1 MKTIIARFTELK
13 ENVAGTADSE
23 FEDLDYNK
31 VDKALKSVGVSI
43 KDASGQFR
51 DLDDVFLELS
61 QKWNTLDRNSQR
73 YIATIAAGSRQQSRF
88 IAMMENYD
96 RTMELVDTAYDS
108 AGKSSEQF
116 AKYQD
121 TVEYKIN
128 QLSNSWEQLRTT
140 FFNSD
145 TYKGAL
151 DVFNNL
157 LNSIK
162 EFDKIDF
169 VALAA
174 VWLTFGKK
182 AIQNFIKGTQEASAA
197 IGKAIN
203 KQLEKVSLK
212 TLSAKIGI
220 NSADAEAKIKKLDT
234 DIEDLKQVRINIVAE
249 AGEAMATIQSI
260 QDKAKASN
268 IELDFSNAEKFAEQL
283 NNLKL
288 NIENPEQIRELMS
301 RLGNVDKNIENKEGD
316 RKNLNQQKAD
326 AATRG
331 QAIGQAFATALTS
344 AVTSYMLANNPT
356 EAFTSVA
363 IATISAAIPV
373 IINLFT
379 TMESALA
386 ATGVGAI
393 IIGIGVAIAGLTA
406 GIKYLQQSAKEKTL
420 SYRLEDAK
428 KRAEDLEQSVSKLKD
443 EFENLEKSSENLE
456 DISENFT
463 TLSNKTTK
471 TNEELEQY
479 NSYIDTIKEEYPEL
493 ITYYDEENNKMVIS
507 NELLQQKIS
516 LLKEEQEIKRR
527 ELNQE
532 ENRAAIANTTYRQL
546 SNLSDTISGLSFTED
561 DVNYS
566 NRSDLKALL
575 NGKSRIVN
583 RKTDAE
589 QATESSILGTIV
601 GAGLNILNPGALIG
615 NVAAGVGAGLVTKD
629 IGDKTAGDRTISVDS
644 MASMMGVDKIGI
656 DQAETIY
663 KYITTTDEND
673 IQSITSELKTVL
685 EAVADE
691 EDANYNDLI
700 NRANEVKGVISTAR
714 IKEEEN
720 FKKTQNELAA
730 NIAEMFSDDEDLTEV
745 GKQLI
750 GQLGSIVTE
759 QFMEMSDI
767 VSSITDVDDVFTDE
781 LGSTTRS
788 LINYG
793 KSLGVATPDMEK
805 FNNGIES
812 FTNEYN
818 VEDEWED
825 LSEDARQMFRD
836 IGINTAQAYEDFI
849 KNENGEQLG
858 DEEAARKVVEAYI
871 QKMNQDFAL
880 KLEDVAKKYQTNVED
895 LLTSEDL
902 TNEGWTQK
910 TNELIENFSEDLKN
924 EGLDE
929 NQINN
934 AVEQLKKT
942 IEYETVSEAQKL
954 TEEIEGIGGVNIN
967 SVKAL
972 GEKLSKLSE
981 KAQESVV
988 GSINDLE
995 LTGDA
1000 LSVLADMDWSGDITS
1015 LVSNSSLYINSLKDA
1030 GYDTEEATSK
1040 FLEISKNL
1048 AYAVGNIVTTSE
1060 TYNQLLSTMIKGYA
1074 DNGFAGIDSF
1084 MTAFGEIEEAGTI
1097 SAKTLAAN
1105 FDKFKD
1111 SLSFDKKDGKVIA
1124 NFTGDVSEALL
1135 SQITLNT
1142 NQFRLN
1148 LENTEKAYK
1157 RGYTTKAKNII
1168 RDKDKLKQYKEDNKV
1183 LDEWDLSTAEKT
1195 AIETAFRNDITSVGK
1210 AKNNM
1215 LEAIK
1220 TGYEDEQILWYY
1232 DTLALQE
1239 QQNSLTEK
1247 KKDLEDKITDLAEKQ
1262 VEQTKALAKAEKALN
1277 EAREG
1282 TEYWQASS
1290 DGLYNYEKQL
1300 DQVSKKINKIQ
1311 KQLQES
1317 TDLNEAKGNVSD
1329 LLAQISEQSLLRAAK
1344 SSVIDTYLQDNLKT
1358 LEKYAKEYGKFYTAN
1373 EDGSLNIDFEKLE
1386 GIKANDKIRESLE
1399 KLITDRND
1407 YLEKQQELIDK
1418 EEEQQ
1423 EQLINLRKE
1432 SLDKYV
1438 ALQENMASVL
1448 EEQDKKEIERL
1459 KEKYDSMKEADD
1471 DYLDALS
1478 DAIEKQRK
1486 LRDQETQYENLAQ
1499 ERKKLSL
1506 LQRDTSGANKKEQL
1520 ALEKNIQNE
1529 EQNLLDTEVDNLI
1542 ANMQELQQTQQENRD
1557 AIIEA
1562 KEAIIENTNY
1572 LEQASMIQSTFQSQ
1586 DDYISWMMQNSEEI
1600 EKISTEKLEAM
1611 INTWEEEYSATT
1623 TYIALSDEA
1632 ITAAMTHSEQEILDK
1647 SLSISNGIEEDASAL
1662 MSQVETEVADA
1673 IDEATDSYN
1682 NAKKSLE
1689 ETNLELKNTKTE
1701 IDSINTSTSTLQ
1713 TTFDSF
1719 TKLATNRLQE
1729 LIEGINKYN
1738 GEEEVKNQGNFFDDA
1753 VDTFKKVQ
1761 AKVTY
1766 EKARQEAAKVGGS
1779 GASKSFSQSSN
1790 KNNSP
1795 SSTSKTNNSTSWD
1808 KGRELKELIGG
1819 GYDVRDSDF
1828 PYKRDHLV
1836 IELDNGEKA
1845 YVGSYTNGKS
1855 LRELEETLREARLGV
1870 TVTYHSSGSYISD
1883 PKQYATG
1890 GLVNYTGPAW
1900 VDGTPTKPEAF
1911 LNSQD
1916 TQRIGEAAKILAQI
1930 PALNG
1935 ASENVSTNIGDTT
1948 IEIHINVENID
1959 SDYDVD
1965 KMIERVKKDI
1975 VDVSKPIGTSVILN
1989 K

>member
-1 MKTIIARFTELK
+1 M
-13 ENVAGTADSE
+13 
-23 FEDLDYNK
+23 
-31 VDKALKSVGVSI
+31 
-43 KDASGQFR
+43 
-51 DLDDVFLELS
+51 
-61 QKWNTLDRNSQR
+61 
-73 YIATIAAGSRQQSRF
+73 GSRQQSRF

-182 AIQNFIKGTQEASAA
+182 AIQNFIKGIQEASAA
-197 IGKAIN
+197 VGKAIN

-220 NSADAEAKIKKLDT
+220 DSADAEAKIKKLDT

-260 QDKAKASN
+260 QDKAKEKK
-268 IELDFSNAEKFAEQL
+268 IELDFSNAKNFSKQIEDLGF
-283 NNLKL
+283 
-288 NIENPEQIRELMS
+288 NIKNPEQIRELMS
-301 RLGNVDKNIENKEGD
+301 RLANVDQNIENREGD

-344 AVTSYMLANNPT
+344 AVTSYMLANNPM

-363 IATISAAIPV
+363 TATISAAIPV
-373 IINLFT
+373 IVNLFA
-379 TMESALA
+379 TMSSKAA
-386 ATGVGAI
+386 ATGIGAI
-393 IIGIGVAIAGLTA
+393 IVGIGVAIAGLTA

-479 NSYIDTIKEEYPEL
+479 NTYIDTIKEEYPEL

-575 NGKSRIVN
+575 NGESRIVD

-589 QATESSILGTIV
+589 QTAESIALGTAV
-601 GAGLNILNPGALIG
+601 GARLNMLNPMALLGNIAVGIG
-615 NVAAGVGAGLVTKD
+615 TGLATKD

-663 KYITTTDEND
+663 EYITATNEED
-673 IQSITSELKTVL
+673 IQSTTKDLETVL
-685 EAVADE
+685 KAVAYE
-691 EDANYNDLI
+691 ENANYDDLI
-700 NRANEVKGVISTAR
+700 ARANEVKGVISTAR

-730 NIAEMFSDDEDLTEV
+730 NITEMFSDDEDLTEV

-750 GQLGSIVTE
+750 GQLGSIATE
-759 QFMEMSDI
+759 QFMGMSDVI
-767 VSSITDVDDVFTDE
+767 SSITDVDDDFGGLGDVTD
-781 LGSTTRS
+781 G
-788 LINYG
+788 LILYG
-793 KSLGVATPDMEK
+793 EALGVAVPDKEK
-805 FNNGIES
+805 FNDAIES
-812 FTNEYN
+812 LTNVYN

-825 LSEDARQMFRD
+825 LNENAKQMFRD
-836 IGINTAQAYEDFI
+836 IGINTASAYEEFI
-849 KNENGEQLG
+849 KDENGEQLS
-858 DEEAARKVVEAYI
+858 DEQAARKVVEAYV

-880 KLEDVAKKYQTNVED
+880 KLEDIAKKYQTNVED
-895 LLTSEDL
+895 LLTNEDL
-902 TNEGWTQK
+902 TNEGWTQQ
-910 TNELIENFSEDLKN
+910 TNELIESFSEDLKN
-924 EGLDE
+924 EGLNEDQV
-929 NQINN
+929 ND
-934 AVEQLKKT
+934 AVEQLKKAIDDET
-942 IEYETVSEAQKL
+942 IREAQEL
-954 TEEIEGIGGVNIN
+954 TKEIEGIGGANIN

-972 GEKLSKLSE
+972 GDKLSKLSE
-981 KAQESVV
+981 EAQKSVI

-1111 SLSFDKKDGKVIA
+1111 SLSFNKKDGKVIA
-1124 NFTGDVSEALL
+1124 NFAGDISEALL

-1148 LENTEKAYK
+1148 LENTERAYK
-1157 RGYTTKAKNII
+1157 EGYTDDVEKII
-1168 RDKDKLKQYKEDNKV
+1168 TNKDKLKQYKEDNKV
-1183 LDEWDLSTAEKT
+1183 LDKWDLSIDERTV
-1195 AIETAFRNDITSVGK
+1195 IETAFRNDITNVEE

-1220 TGYEDEQILWYY
+1220 TGYEDEQMLWYY
-1232 DTLALQE
+1232 DILALQD
-1239 QQNSLTEK
+1239 QQNNLTEK

-1277 EAREG
+1277 ESREG

-1300 DQVSKKINKIQ
+1300 DQVSKKIDKIQ

-1317 TDLNEAKGNVSD
+1317 TNLNEAKGNVSD

-1344 SSVIDTYLQDNLKT
+1344 SSVIDTYLKDNLKT

-1529 EQNLLDTEVDNLI
+1529 EQNLLNTEVDNLI

-1586 DDYISWMMQNSEEI
+1586 EDYISWMMQNSEEI

-1623 TYIALSDEA
+1623 VYIALSDEA

-1662 MSQVETEVADA
+1662 MNQVETEVADA

-1682 NAKKSLE
+1682 SAKKSLE

-1701 IDSINTSTSTLQ
+1701 IDSINTSTSALQ

-1729 LIEGINKYN
+1729 LVISINK
-1738 GEEEVKNQGNFFDDA
+1738 
-1753 VDTFKKVQ
+1753 TS
-1761 AKVTY
+1761 Y
-1766 EKARQEAAKVGGS
+1766 EKARQEAAGTGGS
-1779 GASKSFSQSSN
+1779 GYSDN
-1790 KNNSP
+1790 KNT
-1795 SSTSKTNNSTSWD
+1795 TSKNNNTKNYPVVSNSQYGTKATNYKKEWVDSPGTVDALKSYMYDYKGKRSTREDDNNYIYRVKYYHPTLGKNQYTYFNDEDDMDDSLKLIKGEIND
-1808 KGRELKELIGG
+1808 KDYEKL
-1819 GYDVRDSDF
+1819 S
-1828 PYKRDHLV
+1828 
-1836 IELDNGEKA
+1836 IEKQKYYFDGEKEFW
-1845 YVGSYTNGKS
+1845 K
-1855 LRELEETLREARLGV
+1855 
-1870 TVTYHSSGSYISD
+1870 
-1883 PKQYATG
+1883 KYATG